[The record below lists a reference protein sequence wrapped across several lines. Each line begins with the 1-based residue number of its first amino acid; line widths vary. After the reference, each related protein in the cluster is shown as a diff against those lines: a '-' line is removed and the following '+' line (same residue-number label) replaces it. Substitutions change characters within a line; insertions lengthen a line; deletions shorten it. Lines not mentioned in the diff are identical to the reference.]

1 VGQGTGDGCG
11 GSGVSAWA
19 ARAKSISRKAFRASI
34 GRMVIRPWLKRTL
47 IVAGVLIVAGAVGW
61 RALHLSEMAH
71 IGAGYVA
78 EQTCACV
85 FVAARSQASC
95 MGDLEPLAQKLV
107 SFHVSADSVTA
118 TSFGFSTATAQ
129 YNKGFGCSLRD

>member
-1 VGQGTGDGCG
+1 
-11 GSGVSAWA
+11 
-19 ARAKSISRKAFRASI
+19 
-34 GRMVIRPWLKRTL
+34 MVIRPWLKRTL
-47 IVAGVLIVAGAVGW
+47 IIVGVLIVAGAVGW

-95 MGDLEPLAQKLV
+95 VGDLEPLAQKLV
-107 SFHVSADSVTA
+107 SFRVSADSVTA
-118 TSFGFSTATAQ
+118 TSFGISTATAQ